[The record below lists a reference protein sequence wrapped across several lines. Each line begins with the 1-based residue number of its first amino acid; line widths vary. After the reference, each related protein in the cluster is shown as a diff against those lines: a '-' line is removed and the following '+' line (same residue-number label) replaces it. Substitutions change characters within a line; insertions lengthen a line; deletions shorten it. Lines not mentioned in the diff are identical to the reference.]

1 VGIYPQALLDYQALR
16 LAPFYAGASVRF
28 DGGWHRV
35 ADPARHF
42 LDGIASLA
50 NPIGS
55 PLDKVTAAVPAC
67 WPDAS
72 DAAAACGHARR
83 TAGRRSFQRG
93 A

>member
-1 VGIYPQALLDYQALR
+1 MAHGRHCGDVWESTPQELLDYQALR

-42 LDGIASLA
+42 LDGVASLA

-55 PLDKVTAAVPAC
+55 PLDKVTAAIPAC
-67 WPDAS
+67 
-72 DAAAACGHARR
+72 
-83 TAGRRSFQRG
+83 
-93 A
+93 